1 MESREKNQKNK
12 NTKNV
17 VHFHF
22 SFDLAKNLFRD
33 NETECAF
40 EASPHKISNNLIE
53 ILHFS

>member
-17 VHFHF
+17 VHFHL

-40 EASPHKISNNLIE
+40 EASPPQNIQ
-53 ILHFS
+53 